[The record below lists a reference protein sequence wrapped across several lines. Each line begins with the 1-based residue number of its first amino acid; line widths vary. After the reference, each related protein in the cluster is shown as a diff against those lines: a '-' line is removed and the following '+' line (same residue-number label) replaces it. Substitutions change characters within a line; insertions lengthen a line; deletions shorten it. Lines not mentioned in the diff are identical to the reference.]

1 MIATVAHLPAT
12 PRVVARRTVA
22 RVVAVILLA
31 ALAGHAE
38 AGDAADVLVIYSP
51 HYEAIEKEF
60 TRAFASHYTK
70 TTGRR
75 VEIKWPD
82 AGGSSGILRQLKDK
96 YRQGIHDVDVVFGGG
111 PIHAQLKA
119 AGLLQ
124 RYRLPEAL
132 LAKLPKTIAGEP
144 LYDPEFHWYGAAIS
158 TFGLIYNKRLVGGA
172 GRSPVTEW
180 MDMARPDFFGLV
192 GAVDAGQSG
201 SVRKA
206 YEIILQAY
214 GYEKGMRLLALMGA
228 NARDIGAS
236 ASTIPRSCSR
246 GFVALG
252 PCIDFFAWRQMLAPG
267 GEHLGFALPAGLTV
281 INTDPISIL
290 SDAPHPEAAK
300 AFVRFVMSLQGQ
312 KLWSLRAGTP
322 GGPVE
327 TTLGRYAV
335 LPEVYRGFGE
345 YLMDGL
351 ASPLDAPPNATYD
364 QDKENARIDLLPVY
378 LDKLMIEN
386 KRPLTEAWRAVIDA
400 GSPEDLVAELTRPI
414 VTEEEMLRLAR
425 EVWAPVRVTDAMSAE
440 ERRAAE
446 RKEERR
452 KRRRS
457 DLKLQW
463 SERFRAQFDRV
474 REKALS
480 RIRD

>member
-1 MIATVAHLPAT
+1 MIPFAADMMARWRVGAKPAAPCVAAM
-12 PRVVARRTVA
+12 
-22 RVVAVILLA
+22 ILMA
-31 ALAGHAE
+31 ALAGRAE
-38 AGDAADVLVIYSP
+38 AEDPADVLVIYSP

-60 TRAFASHYTK
+60 TRAFARHHAE

-75 VEIKWPD
+75 VEIRWPD

-96 YRQGIHDVDVVFGGG
+96 ARQGIHDVDVVFGGG
-111 PIHAQLKA
+111 PIHAQLNR
-119 AGLLQ
+119 AGLLMA
-124 RYRLPEAL
+124 YRLPEEL
-132 LAKLPKTIAGEP
+132 LSKLPRTIAGEP
-144 LYDPEFHWYGAAIS
+144 LYDPEFRWYGAAIS

-172 GRSPVTEW
+172 GRAPVTEW

-206 YEIILQAY
+206 YEIMLQAY
-214 GYEKGMRLLALMGA
+214 GYEKGMRLLTLMGA

-236 ASTIPRSCSR
+236 ASSIPRSCAR

-267 GEHLGFALPAGLTV
+267 GERLGFALPKGLTV

-290 SDAPHPEAAK
+290 REAPHPDVAK
-300 AFVRFVMSLQGQ
+300 AFVRFVMSLPGQ

-335 LPEVYRGFGE
+335 LPEVYRDFGE
-345 YLMDGL
+345 SLMAGL
-351 ASPLDAPPNATYD
+351 ASPLDAPRNAAYD
-364 QDKENARIDLLPVY
+364 QARENARIDLLPVY

-425 EVWAPVRVTDAMSAE
+425 EVWTPVRVADDASVEEKRAAAIQE
-440 ERRAAE
+440 ERR
-446 RKEERR
+446 R
-452 KRRRS
+452 RRRS

-474 REKALS
+474 RKKALA
-480 RIRD
+480 RHRN